1 MTKEGNTYILII
13 HDIYGE
19 DADEYCVKA
28 INKAGSRSSRADLK
42 IKVCLQTIAKVKKK
56 QCIYCVGF
64 LCIIRSSLGEDKMAQ
79 WLKGLTTGVIF
90 ISNN

>member
-19 DADEYCVKA
+19 DADDYCVKA

-42 IKVCLQTIAKVKKK
+42 IKVCLQTI
-56 QCIYCVGF
+56 IT
-64 LCIIRSSLGEDKMAQ
+64 
-79 WLKGLTTGVIF
+79 LTLL
-90 ISNN
+90 

>member
-1 MTKEGNTYILII
+1 MFMFFRFKGTRELLEGDKYEMTKEGNTYVLII

-42 IKVCLQTIAKVKKK
+42 IKSAF
-56 QCIYCVGF
+56 Y
-64 LCIIRSSLGEDKMAQ
+64 
-79 WLKGLTTGVIF
+79 
-90 ISNN
+90 